1 MDCGSIG
8 CGFESRLL
16 PLKLKI
22 LNFFYL
28 MCAVFSQK
36 ILFSVNIFCTNVLRS
51 FLAQILFL
59 PKFYQTSDLIWQ
71 EGLLI
76 DFLQKKLID
85 NWTKKFLIRTAYL
98 FNERLVFEK
107 ITNFFLNLLIWPL
120 HARSFFDIRAVANML
135 WINIFI
141 FIFVFISFS
150 LFFLVL

>member
-16 PLKLKI
+16 PLKI

-28 MCAVFSQK
+28 TWVIFLQK
-36 ILFSVNIFCTNVLRS
+36 ILFTVNIFVKNVLRS
-51 FLAQILFL
+51 FLAQFLFL
-59 PKFYQTSDLIWQ
+59 PKFYQTSDLLWQ

-76 DFLQKKLID
+76 DFLQKKLTD

-120 HARSFFDIRAVANML
+120 HARSFFDTRAVANML

-150 LFFLVL
+150 LFFFVL